1 MYIVK
6 CSQMDSKV
14 TDKMPNNILDY
25 EDIKLTPQK
34 CVLEHR
40 HQAQT
45 SVQLGSYTFQ
55 IPVVPANMAS
65 VIDEKLAVWLAQN
78 NYFYIMRRFTPQTR
92 FHFVQKMHQQQL
104 YDSISVGVPKADYEL
119 IDQLV
124 QAYLTPALITID
136 IAHGYAP
143 SI

>member
-1 MYIVK
+1 MHIVK

-25 EDIKLTPQK
+25 EDIQLIPQK

-78 NYFYIMRRFTPQTR
+78 NYFLCIVLRPKPASILYKRCTSSNSMPPLAL
-92 FHFVQKMHQQQL
+92 VSQKPTMNL
-104 YDSISVGVPKADYEL
+104 LIS
-119 IDQLV
+119 
-124 QAYLTPALITID
+124 
-136 IAHGYAP
+136 
-143 SI
+143 